1 MVSSELFV
9 LLRRRSGVNFKLL
22 NVLNKRYYNV
32 PGILV
37 KI

>member
-1 MVSSELFV
+1 MVNSELFV
-9 LLRRRSGVNFKLL
+9 LLRRRSGVKLSCL